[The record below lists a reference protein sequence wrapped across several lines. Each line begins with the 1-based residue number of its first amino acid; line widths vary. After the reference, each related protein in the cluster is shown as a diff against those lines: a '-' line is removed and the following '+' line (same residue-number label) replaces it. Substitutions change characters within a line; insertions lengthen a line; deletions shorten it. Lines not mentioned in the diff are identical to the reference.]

1 MNGLLQKDRPW
12 MLGAVIGGGVGMGFA
27 ATQYDFVMM
36 FVLGPRELE
45 LLYYLAASCGIALG
59 ALAVLWDDLLGTR
72 EFLAQ
77 RPVTVAAMA
86 RSPLQ
91 ACLVVLLSWMVIV
104 PVFAWGM
111 TAFWSGM
118 YDLSYG
124 AGFPEILATMMVA
137 WPACAVGCLAAAL
150 PAPWWLRLLLAAA
163 LTLSAALLVSGIA
176 ATDGVTS
183 HLGFVF
189 ACVVIAAVLFAIAGF
204 LNKQR
209 QDPDQPWP
217 MQTRLV
223 AGILLVVAF
232 GHSLTA
238 LGREA
243 LSNAVNTAQWEY
255 PQIVR
260 MDDRV
265 GLAVRT
271 RDWRKWVECDSEHAV
286 IGEPRP
292 RADFGEIDYRAPR
305 MYDVIEG
312 EAPRFR
318 DHFRERVSLNRSD
331 LYMHQDGRVWLRDRG
346 RGKLH
351 VTGLGPQHEKLP
363 RGMQLGY
370 VDDVGKDP
378 NQRSVIAED
387 AESGRLLRFDETAGH
402 FVALTLPAGD
412 RFERVG
418 YVRERE
424 AKPNVGEV
432 SLLAFLFVHDDS
444 ISFIRGK
451 NGSYAMKDG
460 ELVAFEPPVR
470 QKQTV
475 ASKVKGNVIG
485 DDPLSFVV
493 EVPAHDGLPSFR
505 HEFQPRTGSERFY
518 AGLGMALST
527 LRPPLTQASCS
538 LLCDDK
544 SAPSVFVD
552 RLIVGGK
559 RVWLLLLGFAVA
571 GVGAWGIQRRLL
583 RIGASD
589 HARRFWVVV
598 SALVGPIAVLLA
610 VLVET
615 PRRHARPN
623 VVPAP
628 APRIV
633 SVSEC
638 EEVVA

>member
-1 MNGLLQKDRPW
+1 
-12 MLGAVIGGGVGMGFA
+12 MLGTIIAGGVGLGFA
-27 ATQYDFVMM
+27 ASQHDFVTM
-36 FVLGPRELE
+36 FVLGPRRLE
-45 LLYYLAASCGIALG
+45 LLYYLAASCGIVLG
-59 ALAVLWDDLLGTR
+59 ALAILWDDLLGTR

-77 RPVTVAAMA
+77 RPVTSDAMA

-91 ACLVVLLSWMVIV
+91 ACVVVLLSWMVIV
-104 PVFAWGM
+104 PIFAWCM

-137 WPACAVGCLAAAL
+137 WPACAIGCVAAAM
-150 PAPWWLRLLLAAA
+150 PAPWWLRLLLAST
-163 LTLSAALLVSGIA
+163 LTLSTALLISGVA
-176 ATDGVTS
+176 ATDGVSS
-183 HLGFVF
+183 HLGFAF
-189 ACVVIAAVLFAIAGF
+189 ACIAVAAVLFAIAGF
-204 LNKQR
+204 FNKQR
-209 QDPDQPWP
+209 QDPDRPWP
-217 MQTRLV
+217 VPTRIVGGVVLV
-223 AGILLVVAF
+223 LAF

-260 MDDRV
+260 LDDKV

-271 RDWRKWVECDSEHAV
+271 KNWRNWVECDADHAV

-292 RADFGEIDYRAPR
+292 RADFVEIDYRAQR
-305 MYDVIEG
+305 MRDVL
-312 EAPRFR
+312 EAEEPRFR
-318 DHFRERVSLNRSD
+318 DHFRDRVSLANRSD
-331 LYMHQDGRVWLRDRG
+331 LYMHQDGRVWVRDR
-346 RGKLH
+346 RRHQLH
-351 VTGLGPQHEKLP
+351 VTGVGPQHEKLP
-363 RGMQLGY
+363 KGMELGY

-378 NQRSVIAED
+378 NQRSVIAEGAD
-387 AESGRLLRFDETAGH
+387 SGRLLRFDETAGH
-402 FVALTLPAGD
+402 FVDLTLPDGD
-412 RFERVG
+412 RFESVG

-432 SLLAFLFVHDDS
+432 SPLAFLFVHDDS

-451 NGSYAMKDG
+451 NDSYAMKDG

-470 QKQTV
+470 EKATV
-475 ASKVKGNVIG
+475 ATSVRGEVIG
-485 DDPLSFVV
+485 KDPLSFVV
-493 EVPAHDGLPSFR
+493 EVPAHDGLASFR
-505 HEFQPRTGSERFY
+505 HEFQPRTATERFY
-518 AGLGMALST
+518 AGLGMTFSVI
-527 LRPPLTQASCS
+527 RPPLTQASCS
-538 LLCDDK
+538 LLCDDET
-544 SAPSVFVD
+544 APGVFVD
-552 RLIVGGK
+552 RLIAGGK

-589 HARRFWVVV
+589 HARRFWVVA